1 MMMLILFWEDTV
13 ADGAGNTFD
22 IVILGGG
29 SGGYAC
35 ALRAVQL
42 GKSVALIE
50 KSKLGGTCLHWGCIP
65 TKALLHSAEVADL
78 AREGEAFGIKSTF
91 DGIDMT
97 QVNKYKDGVIDRLY
111 KGLQGLIKSGGI
123 TVVEGEGKLVSTD
136 PNGGGTVEVNGEKY
150 TGTNVVLA
158 TGSVSRT
165 LGLEIGGRVITSTE
179 ALSMTEVPE
188 KVVIIGGSVIGVEF
202 ASVWKSFGADV
213 TIIEGLPTLVPLED
227 PALSK
232 GLERAFRKRK
242 INFKTGVKFDSVK
255 QTETGVTVTLEN
267 GDTIETDL
275 VLVAVGRGPNSAGMG
290 YEEAGVT
297 VDRGWVPTD
306 ERLATNVKGIF
317 AVGDLVPGLQLAHR
331 GFAHGIFVAEEIAGL
346 SPQVVVDS
354 GIPRVTYCEPE
365 IASVGITEPQAK
377 EKYGDDKVE
386 VVEYNLGGNGKSQIL
401 GTAGTVKLVREKDGP
416 IVGVHMLG
424 SRFGEQVGEASLMV
438 NWEAYPEDVAQFI
451 HAHPTQNEALGEA
464 ALALAGK
471 PLHSHA

>member
-1 MMMLILFWEDTV
+1 M
-13 ADGAGNTFD
+13 ADVAGNNFD

-78 AREGEAFGIKSTF
+78 AREGEKYGIKSTF
-91 DGIDMT
+91 DGIDMSA
-97 QVNKYKDGVIDRLY
+97 VNTYKDGVIERLY

-123 TVVEGEGKLVSTD
+123 TVVEGEGKLVD
-136 PNGGGTVEVNGEKY
+136 PKTVEVNGERY
-150 TGTNVVLA
+150 TGANVVLA

-165 LGLEIGGRVITSTE
+165 LGLDIGGRVITSTE
-179 ALSMTEVPE
+179 ALAMSEVPE

-213 TIIEGLPTLVPLED
+213 TIIEGLPTLIPLED
-227 PALSK
+227 PSLSK
-232 GLERAFRKRK
+232 QLERAFRKRK
-242 INFKTGVKFDSVK
+242 INFKTGVKFSSVE
-255 QTETGVTVTLEN
+255 QNESGVTVSLED
-267 GDTIETDL
+267 GTTIDTDL

-290 YEEAGVT
+290 YEEAGIT
-297 VDRGWVPTD
+297 VDRGWVPTN
-306 ERLATNVKGIF
+306 ERLATNVDGVF

-346 SPQVVVDS
+346 NPQPVVDS
-354 GIPRVTYCEPE
+354 GIPRVTYCDPE
-365 IASVGITEPQAK
+365 VASVGLTEPQAR
-377 EKYGDDKVE
+377 EKYGDDNVE
-386 VVEYNLGGNGKSQIL
+386 IQDYSLGGNGKSQIL
-401 GTAGTVKLVREKDGP
+401 ATTGSVKLVREKDGP
-416 IVGVHMLG
+416 IVGVHMIG
-424 SRFGEQVGEASLMV
+424 ARYGEQVGEASLMV

>member
-1 MMMLILFWEDTV
+1 M
-13 ADGAGNTFD
+13 ADGAGNNFD

-50 KSKLGGTCLHWGCIP
+50 KGKLGGTCLHTGCIP
-65 TKALLHSAEVADL
+65 TKAMLHAAEIADG
-78 AREGEAFGIKSTF
+78 ARDGANYGVKSTF
-91 DGIDMT
+91 EGIDMPA
-97 QVNKYKDGVIDRLY
+97 VNAYKDGVIDRLY

-123 TVVEGEGKLVSTD
+123 TVVEGEGKLVD
-136 PNGGGTVEVNGEKY
+136 PHTVEVNGERY
-150 TGTNVVLA
+150 VGTNVVLA

-165 LGLEIGGRVITSTE
+165 LGLDIGGRVITSSE
-179 ALSMTEVPE
+179 ALTMTEVPA

-213 TIIEGLPTLVPLED
+213 TIIEGLPTLIPLED
-227 PALSK
+227 PSLSK
-232 GLERAFRKRK
+232 QLERAFRKRK
-242 INFKTGVKFDSVK
+242 INFKTGVKFTGVE
-255 QTETGVTVTLEN
+255 QTDAGVTVTLED
-267 GDTIETDL
+267 GTTIETDL

-290 YEEAGVT
+290 YEEAGIT
-297 VDRGWVPTD
+297 VDRGWVPTN
-306 ERLATNVKGIF
+306 ERLATNVDGVF

-346 SPQVVVDS
+346 KPQPVIDS
-354 GIPRVTYCEPE
+354 GIPRVTYCDPE
-365 IASVGITEPQAK
+365 IASVGLTEPQAR

-386 VVEYNLGGNGKSQIL
+386 IQDYNLGGNGKSQIL
-401 GTAGTVKLVREKDGP
+401 GTAGSVKLVREKDGP
-416 IVGVHMLG
+416 IVGVHMIG
-424 SRFGEQVGEASLMV
+424 ARYGEQVGEASLMV

>member
-1 MMMLILFWEDTV
+1 MKKHTLLWEETV

-91 DGIDMT
+91 DGIDMA

-123 TVVEGEGKLVSTD
+123 TVVEGEGKLVSKD
-136 PNGGGTVEVNGEKY
+136 TVEVNGQRY

-179 ALSMTEVPE
+179 ALTMTEVPE

-255 QTETGVTVTLEN
+255 QTDNGVTVTLEN

-290 YEEAGVT
+290 YEEVGVT
-297 VDRGWVPTD
+297 VDRGWVPTN
-306 ERLATNVKGIF
+306 ERLATNVEGVF

-346 SPQVVVDS
+346 NPQVVVDS

-365 IASVGITEPQAK
+365 IASVGITEPQAR
-377 EKYGDDKVE
+377 EKYGDDNVE
-386 VVEYNLGGNGKSQIL
+386 TVEYNLGGNGKSQIL

>member
-1 MMMLILFWEDTV
+1 M
-13 ADGAGNTFD
+13 ADVAGNTFD

-50 KSKLGGTCLHWGCIP
+50 KGKLGGTCLHTGCIP
-65 TKALLHSAEVADL
+65 TKALLHAAEVADN
-78 AREGEAFGIKSTF
+78 ARDGAHYGVRSTF
-91 DGIDMT
+91 DGIDMPA
-97 QVNKYKDGVIDRLY
+97 VNTYKDGVIERLY

-123 TVVEGEGKLVSTD
+123 TVVEGEGKLVD
-136 PNGGGTVEVNGEKY
+136 AKTVEVGGERY

-179 ALSMTEVPE
+179 ALTMSEVPE

-227 PALSK
+227 PSLSK
-232 GLERAFRKRK
+232 QLERAFRKRK
-242 INFKTGVKFDSVK
+242 INFKTGIKFDSVK
-255 QTETGVTVTLEN
+255 QTDNGVTVTLED
-267 GDTIETDL
+267 GTTIDTDL

-290 YEEAGVT
+290 YEEAGIT

-306 ERLATNVKGIF
+306 ERLATNIDGVF

-346 SPQVVVDS
+346 KPQPVIDS
-354 GIPRVTYCEPE
+354 GIPRVTYCDPE

-377 EKYGDDKVE
+377 EKFGDDGIE
-386 VVEYNLGGNGKSQIL
+386 TIEYSLGGNGKSQIL
-401 GTAGTVKLVREKDGP
+401 GTAGSIKLVREKDGP
-416 IVGVHMLG
+416 IVGVHMIG
-424 SRFGEQVGEASLMV
+424 ARYGEQVGEASLMV